1 MYLSYLLEGEC
12 EMNKY
17 EYICGTAAQFRKKFS
32 NLYERKEK
40 KPVFI
45 DSSLLDNIE
54 DIPNTIKAE
63 LIGKSR
69 ISRMNREDFII
80 NAEDENGYKYYLD
93 IDCSCYDF
101 YKNDKLIYS
110 VLHVDGA
117 RWNVYKA
124 NIYGYY
130 DDNDLP
136 VKSGELNWSRNLN
149 FKLNRIDIIAY
160 GL

>member
-1 MYLSYLLEGEC
+1 
-12 EMNKY
+12 MNGY
-17 EYICGTAAQFRKKFS
+17 EYICGTAARFRKKFS

-45 DSSLLDNIE
+45 DSSLLDKIE
-54 DIPNTIKAE
+54 DVPDSIKAE

-69 ISRMNREDFII
+69 LSRMNREDFAI
-80 NAEDENGYKYYLD
+80 NTEDENGYKYYLD

-136 VKSGELNWSRNLN
+136 VKSGELNWSKNLN
-149 FKLNRIDIIAY
+149 FKLNRIDISAY
-160 GL
+160 EREVG

>member
-1 MYLSYLLEGEC
+1 
-12 EMNKY
+12 MNGY
-17 EYICGTAAQFRKKFS
+17 EYICRTAAQFRKKFP

-45 DSSLLDNIE
+45 DSSLLDKIE
-54 DIPNTIKAE
+54 DIPEEIKVE
-63 LIGKSR
+63 LICKSR
-69 ISRMNREDFII
+69 ISRTNREDFAI
-80 NAEDENGYKYYLD
+80 NTEDENGYKYYLD

-101 YKNDKLIYS
+101 YKNEKLVYS

-130 DDNDLP
+130 SDNDLP
-136 VKSGELNWSRNLN
+136 VKSGELNWSKNLN
-149 FKLNRIDIIAY
+149 FKLNRIDISAY
-160 GL
+160 ESEVD